1 MLKQRQE
8 KLGQRELQ
16 QLNQA
21 AAELQHES
29 WKRCLNMEGK
39 EEERSED
46 LNVNIMPEMTEEV
59 PDSDPHSTSKQ
70 GDHNVSLEH
79 SYWLRLSG
87 MRTPKSTSKDL
98 IRLLPRI
105 WVRSTQQGDNIEP
118 TETYG
123 DPQICVQLLCSN
135 PPVNWNARYLATGNT
150 PTAWRGVRW
159 SLPRSYSGIPGWV
172 STSRT
177 SQEVPRDYHQV
188 NINIVIITEAWYLSS
203 LNIGL
208 DWIVYCIKSDNEMTR
223 QKKL

>member
-59 PDSDPHSTSKQ
+59 PNSDPHSTSKQ

-79 SYWLRLSG
+79 SY
-87 MRTPKSTSKDL
+87 
-98 IRLLPRI
+98 
-105 WVRSTQQGDNIEP
+105 
-118 TETYG
+118 
-123 DPQICVQLLCSN
+123 
-135 PPVNWNARYLATGNT
+135 
-150 PTAWRGVRW
+150 
-159 SLPRSYSGIPGWV
+159 
-172 STSRT
+172 
-177 SQEVPRDYHQV
+177 
-188 NINIVIITEAWYLSS
+188 
-203 LNIGL
+203 
-208 DWIVYCIKSDNEMTR
+208 
-223 QKKL
+223 

>member
-123 DPQICVQLLCSN
+123 DPQICVQLVCSN

-150 PTAWRGVRW
+150 PLLHCLERGEVEFAKILFRN
-159 SLPRSYSGIPGWV
+159 PRVG
-172 STSRT
+172 
-177 SQEVPRDYHQV
+177 
-188 NINIVIITEAWYLSS
+188 
-203 LNIGL
+203 LNIQNKAKKFPET
-208 DWIVYCIKSDNEMTR
+208 ITR
-223 QKKL
+223 

>member
-70 GDHNVSLEH
+70 GQNPLLYTHAKEI
-79 SYWLRLSG
+79 R
-87 MRTPKSTSKDL
+87 RAST
-98 IRLLPRI
+98 
-105 WVRSTQQGDNIEP
+105 
-118 TETYG
+118 
-123 DPQICVQLLCSN
+123 
-135 PPVNWNARYLATGNT
+135 
-150 PTAWRGVRW
+150 
-159 SLPRSYSGIPGWV
+159 
-172 STSRT
+172 
-177 SQEVPRDYHQV
+177 
-188 NINIVIITEAWYLSS
+188 
-203 LNIGL
+203 
-208 DWIVYCIKSDNEMTR
+208 
-223 QKKL
+223 